1 MFRDKVVAED
11 LQARDSALLRQRVG
25 LDTSSVLLSIDRR
38 RRH

>member
-1 MFRDKVVAED
+1 MFRDKAVAED
-11 LQARDSALLRQRVG
+11 LRARDSALLRRVG